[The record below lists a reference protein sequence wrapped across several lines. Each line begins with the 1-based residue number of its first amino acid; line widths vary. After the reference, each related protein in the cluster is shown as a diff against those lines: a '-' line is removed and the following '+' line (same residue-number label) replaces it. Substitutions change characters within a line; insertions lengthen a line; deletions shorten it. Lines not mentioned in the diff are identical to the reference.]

1 MQNKFN
7 GLNPNWFLYQL
18 EISELF
24 DCWDAGMSANEGVK
38 MDKYVIQPK
47 RQNQANKLTKSDDS
61 LNVDVSSD
69 GFKEQGDIMLKEEVL
84 SNGSLALLQTVKAF
98 INEEFVSKG
107 VAAQVVQQDGSEA
120 FVNVSSC
127 IEYLKHDKCIWP
139 M

>member
-18 EISELF
+18 EISELYG
-24 DCWDAGMSANEGVK
+24 CWDAGMSANEGVK

-127 IEYLKHDKCIWP
+127 IE
-139 M
+139 

>member
-24 DCWDAGMSANEGVK
+24 GCWDAGMSANEGVK

-47 RQNQANKLTKSDDS
+47 HQNKANKLAKSDDS
-61 LNVDVSSD
+61 LNVNVSSD

-84 SNGSLALLQTVKAF
+84 SNGSLALLQTVKEF
-98 INEEFVSKG
+98 IDEEFVSKG

-127 IEYLKHDKCIWP
+127 IT
-139 M
+139 

>member
-1 MQNKFN
+1 
-7 GLNPNWFLYQL
+7 
-18 EISELF
+18 
-24 DCWDAGMSANEGVK
+24 MSANEGVK

-69 GFKEQGDIMLKEEVL
+69 GFKEQGDIMLKEELL

-107 VAAQVVQQDGSEA
+107 VAAQVVQHDGSEA

-127 IEYLKHDKCIWP
+127 IKQ
-139 M
+139 

>member
-1 MQNKFN
+1 
-7 GLNPNWFLYQL
+7 
-18 EISELF
+18 
-24 DCWDAGMSANEGVK
+24 MSANEGVK

-127 IEYLKHDKCIWP
+127 MK
-139 M
+139 

>member
-1 MQNKFN
+1 
-7 GLNPNWFLYQL
+7 
-18 EISELF
+18 
-24 DCWDAGMSANEGVK
+24 MSANEGVK

-47 RQNQANKLTKSDDS
+47 HQNKANKLTNCENSV
-61 LNVDVSSD
+61 NVHVSSD
-69 GFKEQGDIMLKEEVL
+69 DFNEQGDIILKEEVP

-127 IEYLKHDKCIWP
+127 IE
-139 M
+139 

>member
-1 MQNKFN
+1 
-7 GLNPNWFLYQL
+7 
-18 EISELF
+18 
-24 DCWDAGMSANEGVK
+24 MSANEGVK

-69 GFKEQGDIMLKEEVL
+69 GFKEQGNIMLKEEVL
-84 SNGSLALLQTVKAF
+84 SNGSLALLQTVKEF
-98 INEEFVSKG
+98 IDEEFVSKG

-127 IEYLKHDKCIWP
+127 IE
-139 M
+139 

>member
-1 MQNKFN
+1 
-7 GLNPNWFLYQL
+7 
-18 EISELF
+18 
-24 DCWDAGMSANEGVK
+24 MSANEGVK

-47 RQNQANKLTKSDDS
+47 RQNKASKLTKSDDS

-127 IEYLKHDKCIWP
+127 IE
-139 M
+139 

>member
-7 GLNPNWFLYQL
+7 GLNPNWFLYRID
-18 EISELF
+18 ISELF
-24 DCWDAGMSANEGVK
+24 GCWDAGMSANEGVK
-38 MDKYVIQPK
+38 MDKYVIQPN
-47 RQNQANKLTKSDDS
+47 RQNQAKKSTKSDDS

-69 GFKEQGDIMLKEEVL
+69 GFKELGNIMLKEEVL

-127 IEYLKHDKCIWP
+127 IE
-139 M
+139 